1 MRTNEVLEYPLDPP
15 IPVQSGDILAIS
27 QHPQE
32 VSIFRVHYIKD
43 IVKFESYK
51 VSFGSI

>member
-1 MRTNEVLEYPLDPP
+1 MFEYPLDPP
-15 IPVQSGDILAIS
+15 IPVQNGDILAIS
-27 QHPQE
+27 QPSQE
-32 VSIFRVHYIKD
+32 DSIFRVHDIKD